1 MNLSNASMHYQK
13 IDHTADFGLEVH
25 APSLPQLLELSAC
38 AMFDQIV
45 DRAALGRTHQA
56 LVKIQGHD
64 WPDLM
69 INWLRELLYLWN
81 GRELLLKSTAI
92 LTLSQFMLKAR
103 LHLVLFNALEHRIY
117 REIKA
122 VTYHQAEIVLEA
134 GIWRTRIFFDV

>member
-1 MNLSNASMHYQK
+1 MNSNRRPMHYKK

-45 DRAALGRTHQA
+45 DRATLGRTRQA
-56 LVKIQGHD
+56 IVNIQGFD

-69 INWLRELLYLWN
+69 INWLRELLFLWN
-81 GRELLLKSTAI
+81 GRGFLLKSTRI
-92 LTLSQFMLKAR
+92 LTLSQYVLKAR
-103 LHLVLFNALEHRIY
+103 LHLVSFNTQKHSIY

-122 VTYHQAEIVLEA
+122 VTYHQAKIIWNA
-134 GIWRTRIFFDV
+134 GNWKTRIFFDV

>member
-1 MNLSNASMHYQK
+1 MHYRK
-13 IDHTADFGLEVH
+13 IDHTADLGLDVH

-45 DRAALGRTHQA
+45 NRATLGRTRQA
-56 LVKIQGHD
+56 LVTIQGHD

-81 GRELLLKSTAI
+81 GHGFLLKSAAI
-92 LTLSQFMLKAR
+92 LTLSPFTLKAR
-103 LHLVLFNALEHRIY
+103 LHLVLFDSQEHSIH

-122 VTYHQAEIVLEA
+122 VTYHQANIV
-134 GIWRTRIFFDV
+134 RTPENWSARFFFDV